1 MEIEQKQKQEET
13 ANPENYA
20 EEERDE
26 SYHGIYGDAI
36 KIQKAR
42 LISLLKCQICCGIYR
57 NPTTINE
64 CMHTFC
70 KSCIYKYFNEKT
82 NVPRDSCPLCGV
94 IFIYIKK
101 NLDKIRRS
109 SIRDTYSKPLFKLVG

>member
-1 MEIEQKQKQEET
+1 MEIETKSIEPET
-13 ANPENYA
+13 INPENYTD
-20 EEERDE
+20 EERDE

-36 KIQKAR
+36 KIQKVR
-42 LISLLKCQICCGIYR
+42 LISLLRCQICCGIYR

-82 NVPRDSCPLCGV
+82 TVIRDSCPICGV
-94 IFIYIKK
+94 RLIIFLIVS
-101 NLDKIRRS
+101 R
-109 SIRDTYSKPLFKLVG
+109 